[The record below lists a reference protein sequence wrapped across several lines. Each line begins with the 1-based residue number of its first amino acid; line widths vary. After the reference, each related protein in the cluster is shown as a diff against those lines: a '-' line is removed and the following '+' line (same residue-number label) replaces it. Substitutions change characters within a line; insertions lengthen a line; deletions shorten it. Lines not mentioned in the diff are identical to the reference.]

1 MRHPTTSTLS
11 PRNDVLTDQ
20 QMDWL
25 HPADHDRSWRTPHRP
40 PDRDVLTDL
49 DVAVL
54 FHAHHVG
61 SVSPH
66 DRDSPEWVT
75 AIAGLI
81 DSGLLVHTNGDTAVL
96 SDDLQYGL
104 RLTDSD
110 ETTTYRH
117 TPCRHLLTT
126 LCRPTVAGTPLLGVP
141 VPVRVGRGC

>member
-1 MRHPTTSTLS
+1 MRESQPLRPHLDHAAPTYATGSIKIHPEVWM
-11 PRNDVLTDQ
+11 RVQ

-49 DVAVL
+49 DAAVL

-66 DRDSPEWVT
+66 DRDSPEWAT

-81 DSGLLVHTNGDTAVL
+81 GSGLLVHTDANSAVL
-96 SDDLQYGL
+96 SDDVQYGL
-104 RLTDSD
+104 RLIDSD
-110 ETTTYRH
+110 ETTN
-117 TPCRHLLTT
+117 
-126 LCRPTVAGTPLLGVP
+126 
-141 VPVRVGRGC
+141 